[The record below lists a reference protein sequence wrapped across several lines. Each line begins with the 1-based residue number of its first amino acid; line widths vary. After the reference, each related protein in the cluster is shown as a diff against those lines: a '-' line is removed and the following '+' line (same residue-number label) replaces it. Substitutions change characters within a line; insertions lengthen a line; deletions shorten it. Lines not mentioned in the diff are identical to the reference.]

1 MAVTTAL
8 RSTTVVLL
16 GFVRRCARH
25 SLGDNSLFY
34 AESEQHMT
42 QLLALGMR
50 CIGQRD
56 ATGLMSTA
64 WSSLQDPKLLCVTL
78 GREQGGGWSL
88 QSSQEWFLAT
98 PARIVCA

>member
-1 MAVTTAL
+1 MAVTAAL
-8 RSTTVVLL
+8 QTTTVVLL
-16 GFVRRCARH
+16 GFVRLCARP

-50 CIGQRD
+50 CVGQRD
-56 ATGLMSTA
+56 ATRLMSAA

-78 GREQGGGWSL
+78 GREQGGGWLL
-88 QSSQEWFLAT
+88 QSSQELFLAT